1 MLEEARKKLPEVPFE
16 ARVVPWKQTAM
27 VGFLFDKILQQT
39 RIKLKNVE
47 VFLWTKMTRIFQ
59 NAENGYQP
67 RS

>member
-27 VGFLFDKILQQT
+27 VGFLFDKILRQT
-39 RIKLKNVE
+39 RMKLKKCRMFFVNE
-47 VFLWTKMTRIFQ
+47 NDKDFS